1 MGTNFFLES
10 TAKLPPAFGRPRLHI
25 GKSSAGWCFALRVYP
40 KFLCDWPEDTL
51 DGVSLDD
58 HQPVN
63 LGQWLGL
70 MEATAAAGSARI
82 LDEYHRVLSLEE
94 MRSKILE
101 RSWERKKDYPDP
113 FYDSEAEFHRLNQ
126 SERGPNG
133 LVRHQIDG
141 RHCIAHGE
149 GTWDLIVGEFS

>member
-10 TAKLPPAFGRPRLHI
+10 TAKLPTAFGRPRLHI

-70 MEATAAAGSARI
+70 MEATAADGSARI
-82 LDEYHRVLSLEE
+82 VDDYGRVLSLMEI
-94 MRSKILE
+94 RSQIMD
-101 RSWERKKDYPDP
+101 RSWPRKAEYPNTLWV
-113 FYDSEAEFHRLNQ
+113 SEAEFHRTNQ
-126 SERGPNG
+126 SAPGPNG

-141 RHCIAHGE
+141 RHCIAHGD